1 MSMRNLD
8 QLVRFPHVSF
18 FLHPISYVSL
28 FSVPLQPL
36 APPPLHR
43 PTRKQY
49 PQNPNLPHPLRR
61 KMRNH
66 KEISSHSSSDDLWR
80 DVLQSM
86 EIERQA
92 RQSRRSHLVTL
103 FENWC
108 KNDRV
113 RSTFPMPPLLA
124 RVRLP
129 FSDVIWTA

>member
-43 PTRKQY
+43 PTRNQF
-49 PQNPNLPHPLRR
+49 QRNPNLPHPLRR
-61 KMRNH
+61 KTRNL
-66 KEISSHSSSDDLWR
+66 KEISNHSSSDDLWR
-80 DVLQSM
+80 DVLRPM
-86 EIERQA
+86 EIEWQA
-92 RQSRRSHLVTL
+92 RQSRRSHLVAWY
-103 FENWC
+103 ENEC
-108 KNDRV
+108 NDRIRNTV
-113 RSTFPMPPLLA
+113 PMPPLLA